1 MVRGVSAKFHVDP
14 QAQPKFYRAWSVPH
28 DTRANIEQEL
38 DYLHQQSI
46 IESVKFSDWAAPIV
60 PFLKHNGSVRICGDY
75 KLTVN
80 EVAKLDTYPLP
91 RIEDLLPHYQGE
103 STSLS

>member
-1 MVRGVSAKFHVDP
+1 MRAKV
-14 QAQPKFYRAWSVPH
+14 
-28 DTRANIEQEL
+28 EQES
-38 DYLHQQSI
+38 DYLHQQGI
-46 IESVKFSDWAAPIV
+46 IEPVKFSVWATPIV
-60 PFLKHNGSVRICGDY
+60 PVLKHNDSVWICGDY

-80 EVAKLDTYPLP
+80 EIAKLDTYPLP